1 MNSTLTIG
9 IVQWLPVPGQGDQ
22 NTTYACEQIASQQ
35 GSDLIVLPELWPN
48 ACSGQTAAAD
58 ALATAEPL
66 DGPRTDRLSDAA
78 RRSGSWVLAGSVP
91 ELVDG
96 RIFNTALL
104 FNRVGE
110 LIATHRKVNLYV
122 PLGEHEIYSPGSE
135 YVVVETNDIGN
146 LGIATCFDADFP
158 ETARQLAAQGAT
170 IVAHPSAYEVAA
182 EQWWDTLYPAH
193 ALANGLWWIS
203 VNQCGTNGGVTQL
216 GASRIISP
224 HGVIVYQAPRAADGE
239 SPRAV
244 TEHIVVDYE
253 HELRTWRE
261 HCEILRSPSAAQVR
275 RLGPHQS
282 R

>member
-22 NTTYACEQIASQQ
+22 NTTFACEQIVSLQ

-48 ACSGQTAAAD
+48 ACSGETAAED
-58 ALATAEPL
+58 ARTVAETL
-66 DGPRTDRLSDAA
+66 EGPRTARLSDAA
-78 RRSGSWVLAGSVP
+78 RRSDSWVLAGSVP

-110 LIATHRKVNLYV
+110 LIATHRKVNLYT
-122 PLGEHEIYSPGSE
+122 PLGEHEIYSAGSD
-135 YVVVETNDIGN
+135 YVVIETGDIGN

-158 ETARQLAAQGAT
+158 ETARELSTHGAT

-224 HGVIVYQAPRAADGE
+224 NGVIVHEAIRAADGE
-239 SPRAV
+239 SPAPV
-244 TEHIVVDYE
+244 TERIEISYE
-253 HELRTWRE
+253 QELRSWQD
-261 HCEILRSPSAAQVR
+261 HCAILRSPSRAPVR
-275 RLGPHQS
+275 QLRPSQ
-282 R
+282 